1 MGEMTVF
8 GAGGKPAQSSA
19 AVARPVEAPDS
30 LQALATARVLM
41 LMGMGQ
47 HAGPPAALAQCVYLD
62 GVPLENA
69 DGTRNFERVVVEWRP
84 GTQYQERVAGF
95 SDVETEVS
103 VAAEVK
109 AATPL
114 VRLIDDVTATA
125 VRVTVST
132 AALLSIDA
140 SGNTNPTAVSLAVDI
155 KPAVGAWVE
164 VGRIDINGKTR
175 SRYQKARRFALAGA
189 GPWQVRVRRITP
201 DSTTQNLQNATSW
214 DGYTVINE
222 TPLRYPNSALL
233 ALKFDAKAF
242 SSMPKIE
249 ARWRLNLLQVPG
261 NYDAASRTYSGPWDG
276 TFKPAVSNNP
286 AWWLYTYLTDP
297 RFNIGLPDGE
307 YKWDLYRIAQWCD
320 QLVSD
325 GQGGLRPRFTANMV
339 QTESA
344 DPWAIVQDIASI
356 FCGRVIPYAGG
367 VRVVADMPSLSPRK
381 HFVPANVEGGRFIY
395 GDSELKDR
403 HTSAVVTFRDKADR
417 YQNAV
422 ELVEHADGYL
432 RYGHNPVDVVG
443 VGIDNRAQAQQLGR
457 YVLET
462 AQAETGTVSFGAGI
476 YALDLLP
483 GDVFEIADPVEA
495 GARYGGR
502 LMSVDG
508 TAVVLDAPVEL
519 VAGAAYSL
527 EVPLPDGT
535 LQRRGINMLPGS
547 YTALQL
553 VAPFSQ
559 QPIEGTTWL
568 LVATTVQPTLW
579 RCVSNA
585 QVGGDPFHRSIA
597 GVQHDPDKWARI
609 EQGIRLAPLP
619 VSSLPDPS
627 SPPAV
632 AGVVVREVDYLRPDG
647 ARAVR
652 LDVDWPAS
660 SFAFLRGYVVSY
672 RQAGGNWVELPEVSA
687 NHAEIADVLPG
698 QWQVRVVAVSVTGAR
713 SVSAPLDVAA
723 AGSTRKPALPALMAA
738 GGAMRVD
745 LTIGWPSA
753 DCVRAELFGSASST
767 DPAPSKLCDLA
778 YPASTWAHLGVATG
792 VTMHYW
798 LRVYSSWGVASDFV
812 QASATTV
819 KDPSILLQQLQGA
832 VGRGA
837 LDALVGGSI
846 DQVPSL
852 TALRDITV
860 PALAGQVS
868 QLAPA
873 LADLQQR
880 VIPQLNAAG
889 EAAAEAALR
898 LVLDA
903 DKRAREARRNKRVL
917 DAIIDVD
924 PATGQIRLKATAE
937 ITTDVDA
944 KIRDVL
950 LLADALDGRLT
961 GTVTTVNAQGGR
973 LSAAESQLQ
982 LLETQISLGVQQA
995 LAYTDTAVSSNANGL
1010 ADVQQQLGTL
1020 SETQL
1025 RAALAADEQRQA
1037 ARGLKVS
1044 MAQAKLDIKANADE
1058 LAAQASATLTLASRL
1073 GAAEAG
1079 LLVEQQARSAADQAT
1094 ASQLQ
1099 AMQAA
1104 VGSAGAAIS
1113 DERSVRAT
1121 ADTALGQRI
1130 DTVQAVAADNAAAIT
1145 ATQTALADQ
1154 AKAQASRSDS
1164 LQADYTQQADAAGNA
1179 ALAAALAADK
1189 QAAAARGA
1197 RVAVASLTRQ
1207 QQATA
1212 DALQA
1217 EVVVREQLAAQVG
1230 AVSAAV
1236 QSESVARS
1244 TADTALGQRI
1254 DTVQAAAAANAAA
1267 IQSET
1272 TARATADTAL
1282 GQRIDTVQAT
1292 AAANAA
1298 AIQSETTARVTAD
1311 AALGQRIDT
1320 VQATA
1325 AANTA
1330 AIQSETTARAAA
1342 DEALGQRID
1351 TVQAAAAGAVAAV
1364 QEEASARATAVGA
1377 EATARQLLAVRVG
1390 DAEAAVAEQATV
1402 VDGLK
1407 AQKTLRVTAGGKIAG
1422 WAAYADANASS
1433 FDILA
1438 DAFRVSLPTGD
1449 GSKQVFT
1456 VGSINGSPAVG
1467 LSGDLVLD
1475 GSITGRALSVDRLSS
1490 LSSDLGV
1497 ATAGRLDLMGS
1508 GAGWGYL
1515 RSAGK
1520 EFADGAN
1527 GWTLARHPDGSCC
1540 VEFKGGSA
1548 QFRMSSW
1555 GDCLLQFGD
1564 AITLRGDG
1572 YARVKRLDVIDD
1584 PVPIAAATA
1593 FVDSGDLTGQSDW
1606 VCMIDTGIDAQSHW
1620 AYASSHMYAASATIA
1635 QGHASG
1641 GGAAGY
1647 ADVSVVIGD
1656 TLESWSHG
1664 VIDGRIYIRYCWR
1677 GARTPSGSIRITA
1690 VTWKLARV

>member
-8 GAGGKPAQSSA
+8 GAGSPKGLANDA
-19 AVARPVEAPDS
+19 AARATPVEAPDS
-30 LQALATARVLM
+30 LQAVATARMLM

-47 HAGPPAALAQCVYLD
+47 HAGPPAALAQCVFLD

-95 SDVETEVS
+95 SDVEAEVS

-175 SRYQKARRFALAGA
+175 SRYQKARRFALAGT

-214 DGYTVINE
+214 DSFTVINE

-249 ARWRLNLLQVPG
+249 ARWRLNLLQVPS

-276 TFKPAVSNNP
+276 TFKPAVSNSP

-339 QTESA
+339 QTETA

-367 VRVVADMPSLSPRK
+367 VRVVADMPCLSPRK
-381 HFVPANVEGGRFIY
+381 HFVPANVEGGRFVY

-519 VAGAAYSL
+519 AAGVAYSL

-535 LQRRGINMLPGS
+535 LQRRGVNMLPGN
-547 YTALQL
+547 YTALQV

-559 QPIEGTTWL
+559 QPVEGTTWL

-597 GVQHDPDKWARI
+597 GVQHDPDKWTRI

-632 AGVVVREVDYLRPDG
+632 VGVVVREVDYLRPDG

-687 NHAEIADVLPG
+687 NHDEIADVLPG
-698 QWQVRVVAVSVTGAR
+698 QWQVRVAAVSVTGAR
-713 SVSAPLDVAA
+713 SVSAPLDVTA
-723 AGSTRKPALPALMAA
+723 AGSTRKPALPALTAS

-753 DCVRAELFGSASST
+753 DCVRAELFGSALAS
-767 DPAPSKLCDLA
+767 DPAPAKLCDLA
-778 YPASTWAHLGVATG
+778 YPASTWAHLGMATG
-792 VTMHYW
+792 VTMYYW
-798 LRVYSSWGVASDFV
+798 LRVYSSWGVASDFA
-812 QASATTV
+812 QASATTI

-852 TALRDITV
+852 TALRDVTV
-860 PALAGQVS
+860 PALAGQMS

-903 DKRAREARRNKRVL
+903 DKRAREARRNRRVL

-961 GTVTTVNAQGGR
+961 GTVTTVNAHGGR

-1010 ADVQQQLGTL
+1010 ADVQRQLGTL

-1044 MAQAKLDIKANADE
+1044 LAQAKLDIKANADE

-1079 LLVEQQARSAADQAT
+1079 LLVEQQVRSAADQAT
-1094 ASQLQ
+1094 ASQLG
-1099 AMQAA
+1099 AMQA
-1104 VGSAGAAIS
+1104 VIDSNGAAIS

-1121 ADTALGQRI
+1121 ADAALGQRI
-1130 DTVQAVAADNAAAIT
+1130 DTVQAVAADNASAIT

-1154 AKAQASRSDS
+1154 ARAQASRSDA
-1164 LQADYTQQADAAGNA
+1164 LQADYTRQADAAGNA

-1189 QAAAARGA
+1189 QASAARGT
-1197 RVAVASLTRQ
+1197 RVSVASLTRQ

-1282 GQRIDTVQAT
+1282 GQRIDTVQAS
-1292 AAANAA
+1292 AAANSA
-1298 AIQSETTARVTAD
+1298 AIQSEA
-1311 AALGQRIDT
+1311 
-1320 VQATA
+1320 
-1325 AANTA
+1325 
-1330 AIQSETTARAAA
+1330 TARASAEAA
-1342 DEALGQRID
+1342 LSQRID
-1351 TVQAAAAGAVAAV
+1351 TVQAAAAGAIAAV

-1377 EATARQLLAVRVG
+1377 EAMARQLLAVRVG
-1390 DAEAAVAEQATV
+1390 EAEASVAEQAEV

-1422 WAAYADANASS
+1422 WAAYADANASA

-1438 DAFRVSLPTGD
+1438 DVFRVSLPN
-1449 GSKQVFT
+1449 GSGSRQVFT
-1456 VGSINGSPAVG
+1456 VGSLNGGPAVG
-1467 LSGDLVLD
+1467 IAGDLILD
-1475 GSITGRALSVDRLSS
+1475 GAMAARHVSADAANFVLLQAKSIWAQTGYIGALSEL
-1490 LSSDLGV
+1490 
-1497 ATAGRLDLMGS
+1497 TANAGIVISGRLQNGPTLAASTAVIDLNARGS
-1508 GAGWGYL
+1508 QPFLQVINRDSGRQDVL
-1515 RSAGK
+1515 VT
-1520 EFADGAN
+1520 ADGYVQV
-1527 GWTLARHPDGSCC
+1527 ARQVVSEPDI
-1540 VEFKGGSA
+1540 
-1548 QFRMSSW
+1548 R
-1555 GDCLLQFGD
+1555 
-1564 AITLRGDG
+1564 
-1572 YARVKRLDVIDD
+1572 
-1584 PVPIAAATA
+1584 AAAPVG
-1593 FVDSGDLTGQSDW
+1593 VDSGWLEPGAVWSYI
-1606 VCMIDTGIDAQSHW
+1606 IDTGYQSSTVW
-1620 AYASSHMYAASATIA
+1620 SDAASEQLVGAATI
-1635 QGHASG
+1635 SG
-1641 GGAAGY
+1641 GMSQNGGGTGLMQVDVLTGDGLSLGGGGY
-1647 ADVSVVIGD
+1647 V
-1656 TLESWSHG
+1656 
-1664 VIDGRIYIRYCWR
+1664 DGRVYLKVTYQHA
-1677 GARTPSGSIRITA
+1677 GAGQIRITQLK
-1690 VTWKLARV
+1690 WKLARV